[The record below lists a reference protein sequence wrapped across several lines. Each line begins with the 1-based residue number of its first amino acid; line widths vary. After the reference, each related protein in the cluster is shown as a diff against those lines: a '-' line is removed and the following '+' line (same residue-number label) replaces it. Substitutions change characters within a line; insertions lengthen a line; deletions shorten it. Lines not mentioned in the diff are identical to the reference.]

1 MILIPDYLIYAM
13 WSALCLIA
21 VTVRVLHYAYV
32 ARRSVMFFVIGKNI
46 AQVVTFGCVA
56 YAIRYPESG
65 AMLRP
70 LRLWAWLVALL
81 FFVGNVWLNWR
92 DLVVAAERNDRHI
105 AE

>member
-46 AQVVTFGCVA
+46 AQVVAFGCVA

-65 AMLRP
+65 QCCVHCACGRGLLRCYFSLAM
-70 LRLWAWLVALL
+70 
-81 FFVGNVWLNWR
+81 FG
-92 DLVVAAERNDRHI
+92 
-105 AE
+105 